1 MLRYG
6 IPYWYETIEIVY
18 EMAHLTPTLRYVGWN
33 VAITEIDPE
42 LIEANHNAVI
52 PFMVESALK
61 NYSTIKIKNSEHPI
75 LPSRHD
81 GGGSLH
87 GVGGAGLGVDYHR
100 AED

>member
-6 IPYWYETIEIVY
+6 IPFWYETIEIVY

-61 NYSTIKIKNSEHPI
+61 NYSTIKIKNFI
-75 LPSRHD
+75 
-81 GGGSLH
+81 
-87 GVGGAGLGVDYHR
+87 
-100 AED
+100 

>member
-42 LIEANHNAVI
+42 LIEANHVAITEIDPELIEANHNAVI

-61 NYSTIKIKNSEHPI
+61 NYSTIKIKNFI
-75 LPSRHD
+75 
-81 GGGSLH
+81 
-87 GVGGAGLGVDYHR
+87 
-100 AED
+100 